1 MDDELYMR
9 QALALACLAE
19 GDTSPNPMVGA
30 VIVSAD
36 GEVVGE
42 GYHHKAGQ
50 PHAEINALKEAKKL
64 ARGGTIYVTLEPCSH
79 FGRTGPCCEAI
90 IAAGLKRVV
99 AAVED
104 PNPKVA
110 GNGFKRLRDAGIE
123 VTVGVC
129 AEEARLLNE
138 KFFHWIVTGRPFVS
152 MKYAMTLDGKIATRT
167 GDSKWITG
175 EDARAYGHYLRK
187 AHDCILVGKNTVLA
201 DDPELTTR
209 LVEGRNPLRIVLDSN
224 CEIPMTAK
232 IFDGEAETLLVTGTC
247 LPGAKQSKAEALQEL
262 PKVEVLQLPAVNGK
276 LPVALL
282 LQELAGRNL
291 TSILVEGGSTVHG
304 DFLEAGLVDRIYA
317 FIAPKLIGGKE
328 ALTPVGGKGFALMED
343 CYVLKETETLPLGAD
358 ILLTGRVERNKC

>member
-1 MDDELYMR
+1 M
-9 QALALACLAE
+9 
-19 GDTSPNPMVGA
+19 
-30 VIVSAD
+30 
-36 GEVVGE
+36 
-42 GYHHKAGQ
+42 
-50 PHAEINALKEAKKL
+50 
-64 ARGGTIYVTLEPCSH
+64 
-79 FGRTGPCCEAI
+79 
-90 IAAGLKRVV
+90 
-99 AAVED
+99 
-104 PNPKVA
+104 
-110 GNGFKRLRDAGIE
+110 
-123 VTVGVC
+123 
-129 AEEARLLNE
+129 
-138 KFFHWIVTGRPFVS
+138 
-152 MKYAMTLDGKIATRT
+152 
-167 GDSKWITG
+167 
-175 EDARAYGHYLRK
+175 
-187 AHDCILVGKNTVLA
+187 LA

-247 LPGAKQSKAEALQEL
+247 LPGAKQAKAEALQAL

-276 LPVALL
+276 VPVALL